1 MKDKI
6 LYLPTAIIGII
17 FVVYY
22 GYKCWKN
29 KKSINVATA
38 VGIILQSAGVVAGT
52 LLIASTFY
60 EELRNKLSGIDLY
73 VLISG
78 IAVFVVSLQ
87 GLWREVAGENKVDKQ
102 SGV

>member
-6 LYLPTAIIGII
+6 LYLPTAIIGIL
-17 FVVYY
+17 FVSYY

-29 KKSINVATA
+29 KRSMNVATA

-60 EELRNKLSGIDLY
+60 EDLRAKLSGLDLY

-78 IAVFVVSLQ
+78 IAVLVVSFQ
-87 GLWREVAGENKVDKQ
+87 GLWREVGGGNTIEK
-102 SGV
+102 